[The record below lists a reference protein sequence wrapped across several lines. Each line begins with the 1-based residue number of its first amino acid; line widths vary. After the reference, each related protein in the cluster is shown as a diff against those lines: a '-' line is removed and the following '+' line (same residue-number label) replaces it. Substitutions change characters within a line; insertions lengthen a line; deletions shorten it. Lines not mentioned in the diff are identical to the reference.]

1 MKKLLS
7 LILASLILSMSAAM
21 VSADEAAAPAAEATA
36 PTTEAAPAETE
47 APAETTAETT
57 EAAPEA
63 AAETTDA
70 AEAEIMLISEETEAE
85 PAAEAETEEVVV
97 KVLTEGE
104 EGYIT
109 GTVEGQTLVNVLSIT
124 DDTNGAIDPR
134 LLIDHNGVTGIT
146 YTHSPDALPILNLTF
161 ELDEPTVIKS
171 LAFSCSVDTAG
182 AVDAVLYGTN
192 DPELKEWTCLE
203 SEPAEAGEN
212 FYNYSTV
219 VKYVREFKYYLV
231 SLAFAPI
238 DTETDEVDMTAPATF
253 LLTEVELF
261 KEAPEEP
268 VEPANNL
275 PSFPIY
281 NNPNSFTNHI
291 G

>member
-21 VSADEAAAPAAEATA
+21 VSADEAETPAAEATA
-36 PTTEAAPAETE
+36 PTAEAALAETEASAEAAAETEAAPAE
-47 APAETTAETT
+47 
-57 EAAPEA
+57 EAAP

-70 AEAEIMLISEETEAE
+70 AAEAE

-104 EGYIT
+104 EGYIAADVDGMT
-109 GTVEGQTLVNVLSIT
+109 TVNVVSVA
-124 DDTNGAIDPR
+124 DDTDGAIDPR
-134 LLIDHNGVTGIT
+134 LLVDHNGTTGVT
-146 YTHSPDALPILNLTF
+146 YTHTPESNPILNLAF
-161 ELDEPTVIKS
+161 ELDEPTVVKS
-171 LAFSCSVDTAG
+171 FAFSCSVDTAG
-182 AVDAVLYGTN
+182 AVTAFLYATNDLESNEWTYLGTDAV
-192 DPELKEWTCLE
+192 
-203 SEPAEAGEN
+203 EAGEEYYT
-212 FYNYSTV
+212 YNTV
-219 VKYVREFKYYLV
+219 EKYVRAFKYYRVMLV
-231 SLAFAPI
+231 FTPVDA
-238 DTETDEVDMTAPATF
+238 ETNEADLTLPATF
-253 LLTEVELF
+253 LLTEVELL